1 MTQSMTPGP
10 TPGAGSGAVASVR
23 RVAPSAST
31 SISNRR
37 AAPRR
42 ASAAVELSGV
52 TRVFGLAPALVR
64 VDLRLDPGEV
74 LLVRG
79 PNGAGKS
86 TLLRLIATAISPT
99 YGGGTVLGFDLLA
112 GRNEIRRRTELL
124 GHRTR
129 LYEDL
134 TGEENLRF
142 ACALYDVDPAGIP
155 GALER
160 VGLLPEGGDRVR
172 GYSQGM
178 RQRVAVARALLRAP
192 DLLLFDEPYA
202 GLDAEAKEIVDD
214 AVREA
219 KLAGRTVILATHD
232 PTRGELADR
241 VVHMENGR
249 VVARLSAAP
258 SEEAPG

>member
-1 MTQSMTPGP
+1 M
-10 TPGAGSGAVASVR
+10 
-23 RVAPSAST
+23 
-31 SISNRR
+31 
-37 AAPRR
+37 
-42 ASAAVELSGV
+42 
-52 TRVFGLAPALVR
+52 
-64 VDLRLDPGEV
+64 
-74 LLVRG
+74 LLLRG

-86 TLLRLIATAISPT
+86 TLLRVIATALTPT
-99 YGGGTVLGFDLLA
+99 YGGGTVLGFDLLD
-112 GRNEIRRRTELL
+112 GRNEIRRRSELL

-134 TGEENLRF
+134 TASENLRF
-142 ACALYDVDPAGIP
+142 ACVLYGIDPTAIP

-160 VGLLPEGGDRVR
+160 VGLLQEGGERVR

-202 GLDAEAKEIVDD
+202 GLDTEAKEVVDD

-219 KLAGRTVILATHD
+219 RIAGRTVILATHD

-249 VVARLSAAP
+249 VVAGLPAAP
-258 SEEAPG
+258 PEKAGT